1 MKEKTTKSG
10 TKSIV
15 MGNNNCSFDLNRSVA
30 NSIITSSYI
39 ILKDGTKK
47 RKRHPNSYIEEFLE
61 KRRMAAEFA
70 QTKRSTSSKNPR
82 VRIDKNLKDTIDE
95 NYSLNIKKIE
105 QVISIQNLKN
115 NLPGKTTAIID
126 NTNIENEEIIL
137 DKNIDN
143 NKFNMIYP
151 DNINKYNKYINI
163 PNKED
168 SIDNTKNLII
178 NNQNINNNYYINKQN
193 NFNYNMP
200 NITKEIVENNNKYNN
215 IKRHNIVYTKKK
227 GQNLNNNKN
236 ISNHSF
242 TENRYS
248 SINQDNE
255 DQCNIINTNTNE
267 LNNSNNKEL
276 ELLGPQLPEDAFL
289 QNNINNKNIVTSIQN
304 DYITLENNCENTE
317 KKSLSKDIQ
326 NAKNFKDISPIK
338 YNNTQT
344 ESIIQKLNN
353 DEENGE
359 NENINIYNENINN
372 KQINK
377 SEHFLSLI
385 QKMINNKVNDKDV
398 SNNLQSNQIINKST
412 NIPNS
417 NIINNII
424 NEQST
429 EDKDNSNTNLYEKE
443 NKNSINNN
451 EKDNDHIKNIEKNSN
466 EINELINFNKNVSN
480 NNGNKNIKNVL
491 YEKYLNKNENIK
503 IENINNINNENKEVY
518 SIQDNNYEIKEINSC
533 STEVKKNIEIHN
545 NIQEKNNIS
554 QNNKYNNI
562 IDINKNNDINNNN
575 NPHTNNTN
583 NNQMDN

>member
-10 TKSIV
+10 AKSIV

-82 VRIDKNLKDTIDE
+82 VKIDKSLKDTIDE
-95 NYSLNIKKIE
+95 NYSINIKKIE

-163 PNKED
+163 QNKED

-193 NFNYNMP
+193 NFNYNIP
-200 NITKEIVENNNKYNN
+200 NITKEIVENKNKYNN

-236 ISNHSF
+236 LSNHSF

-255 DQCNIINTNTNE
+255 DQ
-267 LNNSNNKEL
+267 
-276 ELLGPQLPEDAFL
+276 
-289 QNNINNKNIVTSIQN
+289 
-304 DYITLENNCENTE
+304 
-317 KKSLSKDIQ
+317 
-326 NAKNFKDISPIK
+326 
-338 YNNTQT
+338 
-344 ESIIQKLNN
+344 
-353 DEENGE
+353 
-359 NENINIYNENINN
+359 
-372 KQINK
+372 
-377 SEHFLSLI
+377 
-385 QKMINNKVNDKDV
+385 
-398 SNNLQSNQIINKST
+398 
-412 NIPNS
+412 
-417 NIINNII
+417 
-424 NEQST
+424 
-429 EDKDNSNTNLYEKE
+429 
-443 NKNSINNN
+443 
-451 EKDNDHIKNIEKNSN
+451 
-466 EINELINFNKNVSN
+466 
-480 NNGNKNIKNVL
+480 
-491 YEKYLNKNENIK
+491 
-503 IENINNINNENKEVY
+503 
-518 SIQDNNYEIKEINSC
+518 
-533 STEVKKNIEIHN
+533 
-545 NIQEKNNIS
+545 
-554 QNNKYNNI
+554 
-562 IDINKNNDINNNN
+562 
-575 NPHTNNTN
+575 
-583 NNQMDN
+583 